1 MLLKSRF
8 RISILILKVVKER
21 ALLVAIAGPK
31 KVSISLEIALEI
43 DLPTSKSLL
52 PAPYMLTTGTPLVNL
67 IISTL
72 RPLMKA

>member
-8 RISILILKVVKER
+8 RISILILKVVKAL

-31 KVSISLEIALEI
+31 KVSISLEKALEALEI

-52 PAPYMLTTGTPLVNL
+52 PAPCKQQVHH
-67 IISTL
+67 
-72 RPLMKA
+72 